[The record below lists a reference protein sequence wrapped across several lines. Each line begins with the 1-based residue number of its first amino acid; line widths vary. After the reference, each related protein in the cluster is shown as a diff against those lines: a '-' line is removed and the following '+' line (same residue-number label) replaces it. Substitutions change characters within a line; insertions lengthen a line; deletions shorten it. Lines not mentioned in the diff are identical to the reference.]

1 MLPCRYLRRDT
12 RGKRFG
18 MKKKSI
24 FKQMLIP
31 MTVVIGLLA
40 AMILTIFMTA
50 YEKDV
55 YSRNQDI
62 SDLLAGEIEVFM
74 DGAYSVNEELAEN
87 PSILTMDTE
96 IQTSILAQCVA
107 RNTYLEQIYIQG
119 TDGMQTG
126 RSQGE
131 LADRSTR
138 WWFIQTMSDKKP
150 FISKSYYSVATG
162 MPCASI
168 FFPMYQGEE
177 LVGIYA
183 ADMKLDFLQN
193 LIGEYSR
200 EEDGRISFV
209 MDGEGVVVAHP
220 EAQQIEE
227 QYNYRDMVRTVS
239 LKDETGA
246 VKTDAD
252 GNIITEQIP
261 LAVSEE
267 FGQMI
272 GEVMKGNSGSR
283 KISYEGETYYA
294 SYTAISLK
302 GESDSWSL
310 VTLHKKSAAMATVNG
325 MLKAAAVI
333 LAVGVGIALCVMAV
347 LVRRLTRPL
356 TAITGLIGEA
366 AEGDFSIRAEEE
378 SGNEVGLLAGSFNT
392 MAGKISGILG
402 RIMACARELTRC
414 SDKLQNIEAN
424 MGSIGTSLKEIATG
438 TVEQTEDVS
447 RVVDKMEDMENDFK
461 ELKDK
466 SGILLEEAENAIN
479 SGRKG
484 EESIQELKKQNKH
497 VEQKVELS
505 YQRIKAL
512 EAYSEKIADIV
523 DTISDISSETELLS
537 LNASIE
543 AARAG
548 EAGRGF
554 AVVAESIGRLAAD
567 STSATGNI
575 EKIIA
580 ELCKEIE
587 TTVFDIEKVKSSMM
601 VQMEAAQK
609 VEEIFGSY
617 QEMAGRT
624 GSSANA
630 IDGLIAEM
638 YEIDHAIIHAVQR
651 IRDVSQ
657 NTENLS
663 GEVIASLEEEL
674 KNIRDEVGSLTEISG
689 GLEQEMKN
697 FKISG

>member
-1 MLPCRYLRRDT
+1 
-12 RGKRFG
+12 

-24 FKQMLIP
+24 LKQMLIP
-31 MTVVIGLLA
+31 VIAVICLLA
-40 AMILTIFMTA
+40 AMILAIFMTA

-55 YSRNQDI
+55 YSRNEDI
-62 SDLLAGEIEVFM
+62 SDLLAGEIGVFM

-96 IQTSILAQCVA
+96 IQTAVLAQCVA
-107 RNTYLEQIYIQG
+107 KNDYLEQIYIQG

-138 WWFIQTMSDKKP
+138 WWFIQTMSEKKP

-168 FFPMYQGEE
+168 FFPMYKGEE

-193 LIGEYSR
+193 LIGEYSQ

-209 MDGEGVVVAHP
+209 IDGEGVVVAHP
-220 EAQQIEE
+220 NAQQIEE
-227 QYNYRDMVRTVS
+227 QYNYQEMVRTVS
-239 LKDETGA
+239 VKDGTGA
-246 VKTDAD
+246 VKKDAE

-261 LAVSEE
+261 LEVSEE

-272 GEVMKGNSGSR
+272 GEVMKGNSGSS
-283 KISYEGETYYA
+283 KISYEGDTYYA
-294 SYTAISLK
+294 SYTAIPLK

-325 MLKAAAVI
+325 MLKAAAAI
-333 LAVGVGIALCVMAV
+333 LAVGVTIALFIMVV

-356 TAITGLIGEA
+356 TVITGLIGEA

-402 RIMACARELTRC
+402 RIMASAEELAVC
-414 SDKLQNIEAN
+414 SGKLQHIEGN
-424 MGSIGTSLKEIATG
+424 MEAIGASLKEITAG
-438 TVEQTEDVS
+438 TEEQTEDVS
-447 RVVDKMEDMENDFK
+447 RVVDKMADMENDFR
-461 ELKDK
+461 ELKDR
-466 SGILLEEAENAIN
+466 SGILLGEAKNAIH

-484 EESIQELKKQNKH
+484 EESIQELKKQNEH
-497 VEQKVELS
+497 VERNVEQS
-505 YQRIKAL
+505 YHRIKTL

-523 DTISDISSETELLS
+523 GAISDISSETELLS

-567 STSATGNI
+567 STSATGKI

-580 ELCKEIE
+580 ELCREIE
-587 TTVFDIEKVKSSMM
+587 TTVLDIEKVKDSMA

-617 QEMAGRT
+617 QEMAGQT
-624 GSSANA
+624 SSSANA

-638 YEIDHAIIHAVQR
+638 YEIDHAIIQAVQR
-651 IRDVSQ
+651 IRDISQ
-657 NTENLS
+657 NTESLS
-663 GEVIASLEEEL
+663 GEVIASLEDEL
-674 KNIRDEVGSLTEISG
+674 GNIRNEVNSLTEISG

>member
-1 MLPCRYLRRDT
+1 MR
-12 RGKRFG
+12 
-18 MKKKSI
+18 KKSI
-24 FKQMLIP
+24 FRQMLIP
-31 MTVVIGLLA
+31 MVAVICLLA
-40 AMILTIFMTA
+40 VMILTIFMTA

-62 SDLLAGEIEVFM
+62 SDLLAGEIAVFM

-96 IQTSILAQCVA
+96 IQTAILAQCVA

-138 WWFIQTMSDKKP
+138 WWFIQTMSEKKP

-209 MDGEGVVVAHP
+209 IDGEGVVVAHP
-220 EAQQIEE
+220 DLQQIEE
-227 QYNYRDMVRTVS
+227 QYNYRDMIRTVS
-239 LKDETGA
+239 TKDEAGNA
-246 VKTDAD
+246 MKDKE
-252 GNIITEQIP
+252 GNIVTEQIA
-261 LAVSEE
+261 LEVSEE
-267 FGQMI
+267 FRQII

-283 KISYEGETYYA
+283 KISYEGEPYYA
-294 SYTAISLK
+294 SYTAIPLK
-302 GESDSWSL
+302 GDSDSWSL
-310 VTLHKKSAAMATVNG
+310 VTLHKKSAAMATING
-325 MLKAAAVI
+325 MVKAAAVI
-333 LAVGVGIALCVMAV
+333 LAVGVGIAFCVMTV

-356 TAITGLIGEA
+356 AAVTSLIGEA
-366 AEGDFSIRAEEE
+366 AEGDFSIRAEEG
-378 SGNEVGLLAGSFNT
+378 SGNEVGLLAGSFNI
-392 MAGKISGILG
+392 MAGKISDILG
-402 RIMACARELTRC
+402 RIMTSAKELAKC
-414 SDKLQNIEAN
+414 SGKLQDIEVN
-424 MGSIGTSLKEIATG
+424 MEAIGVSLKEIAAG
-438 TVEQTEDVS
+438 TVEQTGDVS
-447 RVVDKMEDMENDFK
+447 RVVEKMADMENNFK
-461 ELKDK
+461 ELKSR
-466 SGILLEEAENAIN
+466 SGILLGEAEHAIG
-479 SGRKG
+479 SGREG
-484 EESIQELKKQNKH
+484 EESIQELKKQNIN
-497 VEQKVELS
+497 VEHNVELS
-505 YQRIKAL
+505 YRRIKTL

-523 DTISDISSETELLS
+523 GTISDISSETELLS

-554 AVVAESIGRLAAD
+554 AVVAESIGRLAAN

-587 TTVFDIEKVKSSMM
+587 TTVFDIEKVKNSMV

-609 VEEIFGSY
+609 VEEIFGNY
-617 QEMAGRT
+617 QELAGRT
-624 GSSANA
+624 SSSANA

-638 YEIDHAIIHAVQR
+638 YEIDHAIIHAVER
-651 IRDVSQ
+651 IRDVSE
-657 NTENLS
+657 NTEGLS
-663 GEVIASLEEEL
+663 AEVIASLEDEL
-674 KNIRDEVGSLTEISG
+674 KNIRNEVGSLTEISE
-689 GLEQEMKN
+689 GLEQEMEK
-697 FKISG
+697 FKISH

>member
-1 MLPCRYLRRDT
+1 
-12 RGKRFG
+12 

-24 FKQMLIP
+24 LKQMLIP
-31 MTVVIGLLA
+31 VIAVICLLA
-40 AMILTIFMTA
+40 AMILAIFMTA

-55 YSRNQDI
+55 YSRNEDI
-62 SDLLAGEIEVFM
+62 SDLLAGEIGVFM

-96 IQTSILAQCVA
+96 IQTAVLAQCVA
-107 RNTYLEQIYIQG
+107 RNDYLEQIYIQG

-138 WWFIQTMSDKKP
+138 WWFIQTMSEKKP

-168 FFPMYQGEE
+168 FFPMYKGEE

-193 LIGEYSR
+193 LIGEYSQ

-209 MDGEGVVVAHP
+209 IDGEGVVVAHP
-220 EAQQIEE
+220 NAQQIEE
-227 QYNYRDMVRTVS
+227 QYNYQEMARTVS
-239 LKDETGA
+239 VKDGTGA
-246 VKTDAD
+246 VKKDAE

-261 LAVSEE
+261 LEVSEE

-272 GEVMKGNSGSR
+272 GEVMKGNSGSS
-283 KISYEGETYYA
+283 KISYEGDTYYA
-294 SYTAISLK
+294 SYTAIPLK

-310 VTLHKKSAAMATVNG
+310 VTLHRKSAAMATVNG

-333 LAVGVGIALCVMAV
+333 LAVGVAIALFIMVV

-356 TAITGLIGEA
+356 TVITGLIGEA

-402 RIMACARELTRC
+402 RIMASAEELAVC
-414 SDKLQNIEAN
+414 SGKLQHIEGN
-424 MGSIGTSLKEIATG
+424 MEAIGASLKEITAG
-438 TVEQTEDVS
+438 TEEQTEDVS
-447 RVVDKMEDMENDFK
+447 RVVDKMADMENDFR
-461 ELKDK
+461 ELKDR
-466 SGILLEEAENAIN
+466 SGILLGEAKNAIH

-484 EESIQELKKQNKH
+484 EESIQELKKQNEH
-497 VEQKVELS
+497 VERNVEQS
-505 YQRIKAL
+505 YHRIKTL

-523 DTISDISSETELLS
+523 GAISDISSETELLS

-567 STSATGNI
+567 STSATGKI

-580 ELCKEIE
+580 ELCREIE
-587 TTVFDIEKVKSSMM
+587 TTVLDIEKVKDSMA

-617 QEMAGRT
+617 QEMAGQT
-624 GSSANA
+624 SSSANA

-638 YEIDHAIIHAVQR
+638 YEIDHAIIQAVQR
-651 IRDVSQ
+651 IRDISQ
-657 NTENLS
+657 NTESLS
-663 GEVIASLEEEL
+663 GEVIASLEDEL
-674 KNIRDEVGSLTEISG
+674 GNIRNEVNSLTEISG